1 MFCCMLHAKHSQHAL
16 SPPARVVSVSHFRYM
31 QKHMHGTH
39 VRVVSAFAP
48 CVTYMKSWT
57 TNTSV
62 TISLSLYTLTETD
75 ELVGKLGGRGCCKAS
90 IFETPSA
97 SEKHSTPKRSTTKSY
112 WIRKRRLPRVWQNTA
127 VGPVFSGDSDC
138 WNNAS
143 EIGPLSS

>member
-62 TISLSLYTLTETD
+62 TISLSIYTNRDRWACGKTWWKRLLQSFNLWNSFCIWETFNSQEINNEKLLNKEKTSSTCLT
-75 ELVGKLGGRGCCKAS
+75 KYSRGTGVQWR
-90 IFETPSA
+90 F
-97 SEKHSTPKRSTTKSY
+97 
-112 WIRKRRLPRVWQNTA
+112 RL
-127 VGPVFSGDSDC
+127 
-138 WNNAS
+138 
-143 EIGPLSS
+143 LK